1 VQQEASMVRGQ
12 GQGVLRALLATL
24 FGLMALCFKAP
35 AQGQV
40 DARAEPPEYRA
51 LVDEAVSEF
60 SERNFDESHS
70 LFARAHELYPNART
84 LRGLGFAE
92 YELRRY
98 AECIERLEAA
108 LRSTVKPLEGQLRS
122 DTEQLLARARNFVAR
137 VFVELKPSSA
147 RLNVDGNEVELSP
160 GVPLVLQVGE
170 HTLEARAHGFQR
182 ERRQLRVSGGQDQRL
197 SFLLLSDE
205 ATLHAAAPG
214 PNQRR
219 WYKNPWL
226 WGTLGVLAAGAVATT
241 LILTQGGS
249 TKHEEPNG
257 GSTSAVLVGPTQ

>member
-1 VQQEASMVRGQ
+1 MVRGQ
-12 GQGVLRALLATL
+12 GPGVLRALLAAL
-24 FGLMALCFKAP
+24 FGAMALCAGAA
-35 AQGQV
+35 AQSQA
-40 DARAEPPEYRA
+40 DAEPADYRA
-51 LVDEAVSEF
+51 LVDEAVLEF
-60 SERNFDESHS
+60 SERNFDESRS

-84 LRGLGFAE
+84 LRGLGFAA

-137 VFVELKPSSA
+137 VFVELKPASA
-147 RLNVDGNEVELSP
+147 RLSVDGNEVELSP

-170 HTLEARAHGFQR
+170 HTLEVRARGFQR
-182 ERRQLRVSGGQDQRL
+182 ERRSIHVNGGEDQRL
-197 SFLLLSDE
+197 GFLLLSDE
-205 ATLHAAAPG
+205 AMLHSAAPAPG
-214 PNQRR
+214 QRR
-219 WYKNPWL
+219 WYKSPWL

-257 GSTSAVLVGPTQ
+257 GSASAVLVGPTQ